1 VQSGNIQFRDI
12 ADFKMIKRATL
23 PVVIAIEEEA
33 VDLIRKLE
41 FAEYSYSGATLRKL
55 QQFSVQIYP
64 YQLDEIHS
72 WLENPKLGIW
82 VLRSSELYSEQTGL
96 KCKPPEG
103 CAFFG

>member
-1 VQSGNIQFRDI
+1 
-12 ADFKMIKRATL
+12 MIKTASV
-23 PVVIAIEEEA
+23 PIVIAIEKEA
-33 VDLIRKLE
+33 VDLIRRLE
-41 FAEYSYSGATLRKL
+41 FAEYSGSILRKL
-55 QQFSVQIYP
+55 QQYSVQIYP

-72 WLENPKLGIW
+72 WLENPQSGVW